1 MNGPKTT
8 KLAKS
13 VATPKSN
20 NEPTDREPAVLHEQ
34 GGNRPN
40 SGPARRS
47 FAVIDDNWARRDRNR
62 GRLKDAL
69 LTDQEILEMAR
80 TQPTTPE
87 AVAESKYEPT
97 DYERAVL
104 AKQVQRL
111 KDQVRAPRMK
121 FVADQHGERLEYD
134 HPDQDIAFVLLKEAF
149 GTADDQFARGLLD
162 YLCAALPIDENSL
175 LEFPRADDL
184 NRAISLVAAGKAV
197 DDIHAQIFAD
207 LAVCRITLERL
218 LHNVR
223 GPMRFCLSEELT
235 FALQYFQY
243 NPRDQIDREVK
254 IDNQPVLEFSAWAE
268 FAGLFARTRAAYLEH
283 EHAKTELK
291 GLMPE
296 DAKEAIG
303 HGVRAKRSKSGAVSF
318 DLLVQ
323 ESSHAAVE

>member
-1 MNGPKTT
+1 MTMAQREIPVNGPKTT

-20 NEPTDREPAVLHEQ
+20 YEPTDREPAVLHEQ

-104 AKQVQRL
+104 AKQAQRL

-121 FVADQHGERLEYD
+121 FVEPACRL
-134 HPDQDIAFVLLKEAF
+134 
-149 GTADDQFARGLLD
+149 R
-162 YLCAALPIDENSL
+162 
-175 LEFPRADDL
+175 
-184 NRAISLVAAGKAV
+184 
-197 DDIHAQIFAD
+197 
-207 LAVCRITLERL
+207 
-218 LHNVR
+218 
-223 GPMRFCLSEELT
+223 
-235 FALQYFQY
+235 
-243 NPRDQIDREVK
+243 
-254 IDNQPVLEFSAWAE
+254 
-268 FAGLFARTRAAYLEH
+268 
-283 EHAKTELK
+283 
-291 GLMPE
+291 
-296 DAKEAIG
+296 
-303 HGVRAKRSKSGAVSF
+303 
-318 DLLVQ
+318 
-323 ESSHAAVE
+323 